1 MTVEHGLLL
10 VIGIGSQKD
19 RDSRPYREH
28 LLAGAARA
36 QSLWLLETDELTWQQ
51 PYAAGSSIVP
61 ERTTESL
68 VATARRV
75 AERHKVVGVMC
86 PDEGLL
92 LPAAHVVADLGMPRA
107 SLDAVR
113 ACRDKKRSR
122 RLMTDAG
129 LLQPRHTTV
138 TSADELRAV
147 IDEFGLPLVLKPRA
161 LGASSGVVKVSSRE
175 QAEEFYAITAAA
187 HYPGVE
193 QYPDIVVEEFLEGPE
208 ISVDGSV
215 VDGAYEPYI
224 VARKKIGPPPYFV
237 ETGHIVSADDP
248 ALHDPGIRDLL
259 QRAHKALG
267 FHHGMTHAEIKF
279 TSRGPVVIEINGRPG
294 GDLIPKLGWLAA
306 GVDLGRIAAD
316 VAVGARPEV
325 RPAAGYEGPRTVGI
339 RFCCPTE
346 DRTVTRIDLPRP
358 EDHEGLIEAA
368 PLAPVGSEV
377 RCPPADYVSRFAYL
391 IAEGADAEDCAARLD
406 LLERTVSLHGT
417 PLAPHTPQP

>member
-1 MTVEHGLLL
+1 MTVEQAFLL

-28 LLAGAARA
+28 LLAGAACA
-36 QSLWLLETDELTWQQ
+36 HDLWLLETDELTWQQ
-51 PYAAGSSIVP
+51 QYAAGSSVVP
-61 ERTTESL
+61 ERTTGSL
-68 VATARRV
+68 VAAARRV
-75 AERHKVVGVMC
+75 AEDHKVVGVMC

-92 LPAAHVVADLGMPRA
+92 LPAAHVVADLGVPGA
-107 SLDAVR
+107 SIDAVR

-138 TSADELRAV
+138 RSAGELHAV

-161 LGASSGVVKVSSRE
+161 LGASSGVVKVTSRE
-175 QAEEFYAITAAA
+175 HAEEFYAITAAA

-193 QYPDIVVEEFLEGPE
+193 RHPDIVVEEFLDGPE

-224 VARKKIGPPPYFV
+224 VARKRIGPPPYFV
-237 ETGHIVSADDP
+237 ETGHLVSADDP
-248 ALHDPGIRDLL
+248 LLHDASVLDLL
-259 QRAHKALG
+259 HRAHKALE

-279 TSRGPVVIEINGRPG
+279 TPRGPVVIEINGRPG
-294 GDLIPKLGWLAA
+294 GDLIPRLGWLAA

-316 VAVGARPEV
+316 VAAGVRPE
-325 RPAAGYEGPRTVGI
+325 RPPAAGHRRPCTVGI
-339 RFCCPTE
+339 RFCGPIE
-346 DRTVTRIDLPRP
+346 DCTVTRIDLPRP
-358 EDHEGLIEAA
+358 EDHEGLVEAS
-368 PLAPVGSEV
+368 PLARVGSEM

-391 IAEGADAEDCAARLD
+391 IAEGTDSEDCSARLD
-406 LLERTVSLHGT
+406 RLERTVSLHGT
-417 PLAPHTPQP
+417 PLAPLALPR